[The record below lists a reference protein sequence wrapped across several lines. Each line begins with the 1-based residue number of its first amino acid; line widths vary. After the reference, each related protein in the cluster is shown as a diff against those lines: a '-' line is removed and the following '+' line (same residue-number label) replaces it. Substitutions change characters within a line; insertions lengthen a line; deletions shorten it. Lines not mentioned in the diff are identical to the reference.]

1 MKVNVLNLLVAEGSP
16 EELGQYSTMIIL
28 LLKFLNE
35 HDEQEKAKKEAE
47 AIAKA
52 LGINIQEMINE
63 ERDEGK

>member
-16 EELGQYSTMIIL
+16 EELGRYSTMIIV
-28 LLKFLNE
+28 LLKSLNE

>member
-16 EELGQYSTMIIL
+16 EELGRYSTMIIV
-28 LLKFLNE
+28 LLKSLNE

-52 LGINIQEMINE
+52 LGINIQDMINE